1 MEVAVKM
8 KKSKKD
14 IDKKIMFDKLIPSG
28 NSRNTLIP
36 NTVQNVI
43 RHDDEDNEQMR
54 AKVQRMRKESQP
66 VREQNYHEP
75 DYRDDYDEEE
85 YDNEPVRQPVREP
98 IRKGSAPQR
107 RKTDFQLDD
116 LVQKIE
122 KAKVK
127 TSQTQVQTHQEPVV
141 LPGRKAAVAE
151 EKAQSAEALYNINEE
166 MVAQKIDDAM
176 DKFRCC
182 NCELC
187 RQDITIMAL
196 NNMTPKYM
204 LINKNDAP
212 KIAKSMDFSDTT
224 KALMKAILYV
234 KGHARH

>member
-14 IDKKIMFDKLIPSG
+14 IDKKLMFDKLIPSG
-28 NSRNTLIP
+28 TSRNTMIP

-43 RHDDEDNEQMR
+43 RHDDEDNEQTR
-54 AKVQRMRKESQP
+54 AKVQRMRKTEQP
-66 VREQNYHEP
+66 AREQNYREP
-75 DYRDDYDEEE
+75 AYRDDYDDDE
-85 YDNEPVRQPVREP
+85 YDEPVRQPVREP
-98 IRKGSAPQR
+98 IRKGATPQR

-122 KAKVK
+122 KAKGK
-127 TSQTQVQTHQEPVV
+127 ASQSNVQTHQEPVV
-141 LPGRKAAVAE
+141 LPGKKAAAVE
-151 EKAQSAEALYNINEE
+151 EASQQAVELYNINEE

-204 LINKNDAP
+204 MINKNDAP
-212 KIAKSMDFSDTT
+212 KVAKSMDFSDTT

>member
-14 IDKKIMFDKLIPSG
+14 IDKKLMFDKLIPSG
-28 NSRNTLIP
+28 TSRNTMIP
-36 NTVQNVI
+36 NTVQSVI
-43 RHDDEDNEQMR
+43 RHDDEDNEQTR
-54 AKVQRMRKESQP
+54 AKVQRMRKTEQP
-66 VREQNYHEP
+66 AREQGYREP
-75 DYRDDYDEEE
+75 AYRDDYDDDE
-85 YDNEPVRQPVREP
+85 YDEPVRQPVREP
-98 IRKGSAPQR
+98 IRKGATPQR

-122 KAKVK
+122 KAKGK
-127 TSQTQVQTHQEPVV
+127 ASQSNVQTHQEPVV
-141 LPGRKAAVAE
+141 LPGKKAAAVE
-151 EKAQSAEALYNINEE
+151 ETSQQAVELYNINEE

-204 LINKNDAP
+204 MINKNDAP
-212 KIAKSMDFSDTT
+212 KVAKSMDFSDTT